1 MTDKG
6 ITTGYSKNGLP
17 FVRIDGGP
25 KNLMIFEGLNFV
37 HKPPS
42 GFHLRMIKNSYESF
56 TAQFTIYYAG
66 RKPGIP
72 MDYSIQNMAN
82 DYATMI
88 ENEMETP
95 VDVMGIST
103 GGTIAQQ
110 FAVDHPRLV
119 RRLVLASTGY
129 RLNENGAAVQRKLI
143 ELTWQR
149 KWRPAAVAM
158 VDGMMSG
165 PINPLFKSLAW
176 IMGKNMFGSPSD
188 PFDGVAELE
197 AEDKFDFKER
207 LAEIKVPAL
216 VIGGDKDGFYPIRET
231 GEGIPSAK
239 LILYKN
245 AGHMVSIKR
254 KFNKEILAFLTEGI
268 T

>member
-6 ITTGYSKNGLP
+6 IATGYSKNGLP

-25 KNLMIFEGLNFV
+25 QNLVIFEGLNFV
-37 HKPPS
+37 HKPAT
-42 GFHLRMIKNSYESF
+42 GFQLRMIRNDYKSF
-56 TAQFTIYYAG
+56 IPHFTVYYAG

-72 MDYSIQNMAN
+72 MDYSIKKMSD
-82 DYATMI
+82 DYAVMI
-88 ENEMETP
+88 ENEMKTP
-95 VDVMGIST
+95 VDIMGIST
-103 GGTIAQQ
+103 GGPIAQQ
-110 FAVDHPRLV
+110 FAADHPTLV

-129 RLNENGAAVQRKLI
+129 RLHENGAAVQRKLI

-149 KWRPAAVAM
+149 KWRPGAAAM

-165 PINPLFKSLAW
+165 TMRRLFKPIAW
-176 IMGKNMFGSPSD
+176 IMGKNMFGGPAD
-188 PFDGVAELE
+188 PFDGLAELE

-207 LAEIKVPAL
+207 LTEIKVPTL

-254 KFNKEILAFLTEGI
+254 KFNQEILAFLTKDI